1 MYIILDMSNT
11 IQSEVNEQNISS
23 ALFFFITLSQAFAA
37 ISRRFDHM
45 GSMVG
50 FNDFVILYHLHVAE
64 DNKLRRIDLAD
75 KTGLTASGIT
85 RLLPALEKL
94 KLIERQSDPRDARV
108 SYVALTLGGQRVLT
122 ETMERA
128 EHVAATVAPSLGE
141 KEFTKFSG
149 ALNDMR
155 RRSL

>member
-1 MYIILDMSNT
+1 MSNT
-11 IQSEVNEQNISS
+11 TQQEVNEQSISATLS
-23 ALFFFITLSQAFAA
+23 FFITLSQAFAA

-45 GSMVG
+45 GSMLG

-64 DNKLRRIDLAD
+64 GNKLRRIDLAD

-94 KLIERQSDPRDARV
+94 KLVERQSDPRDARV

-122 ETMERA
+122 ETIERA
-128 EHVAATVAPSLGE
+128 EYVATTIAPSLGA
-141 KEFTKFSG
+141 KELTKFSG
-149 ALNDMR
+149 VLDDMR
-155 RRSL
+155 RRAL

>member
-1 MYIILDMSNT
+1 MSNT
-11 IQSEVNEQNISS
+11 TQQEVNEQSISATLS
-23 ALFFFITLSQAFAA
+23 FFITLSQAFAA

-45 GSMVG
+45 GSMLG
-50 FNDFVILYHLHVAE
+50 FNDFVILYHLHMAE
-64 DNKLRRIDLAD
+64 GNKLRRIDLAD

-94 KLIERQSDPRDARV
+94 KLVERQSDPRDARV

-122 ETMERA
+122 ETIERA
-128 EHVAATVAPSLGE
+128 EYVATTIAPSLGE
-141 KEFTKFSG
+141 KELTKFSG
-149 ALNDMR
+149 ALDDMR